1 MTHDSAHFRVP
12 TSRLAFLGVALAF
25 LVVMLG
31 TTLPT
36 PLYPVY
42 QQRFGFSQLVIT
54 VIFAAY
60 AVGVIIAL
68 IGTGR
73 WSDQLGRRPLLFA
86 GLIAA
91 AISDGLFL
99 GSEGLTGLLAGRVL
113 SGVSA
118 GIFTGTAT
126 VAVIELVPPTW
137 RHKATFVATAVNM
150 GGLGL
155 GPVIAGLLGQ
165 YAPWPLHLAYMVHL
179 GLLALAVA
187 AVWFAPETVVRSAHP
202 RLRLQRLKLPV
213 EVRGVFLPA
222 AIAGF
227 AGFAV
232 LGFFTATAPAFMG
245 EVLGYSNLALIGIVA
260 GVVFFASTLG
270 QFVQGRF
277 AERRRLPLGCGVVI
291 VGAGLVG
298 AGIGIASLGLFVAGA
313 VIVGLGQGIAFRAGL
328 GAVTAASP
336 ANQRG
341 SVTSTFF
348 VVTYVALSIPVL
360 GIGLTA
366 RVIGLAATGMGF
378 AGLVALLA
386 AAALVLLL
394 RRRSST
400 STHSSHSES

>member
-1 MTHDSAHFRVP
+1 MIHASLHAGPRAP
-12 TSRLAFLGVALAF
+12 RLAFLGVAFAF
-25 LVVMLG
+25 LAIMLG

-42 QQRFGFSQLVIT
+42 QQRFGFSQLMIT

-60 AVGVIIAL
+60 AVGVIAAL
-68 IGTGR
+68 LTTGR
-73 WSDQLGRRPLLFA
+73 WSDQVGRRPLLFA
-86 GLIAA
+86 GLAA
-91 AISDGLFL
+91 AAVSDAVFLASDGL
-99 GSEGLTGLLAGRVL
+99 TALLAARVF

-126 VAVIELVPPTW
+126 VAVIELAPRAW
-137 RHKATFVATAVNM
+137 RRSATFVATAVNM

-155 GPVIAGLLGQ
+155 GPVTAGLLGE
-165 YAPWPLHLAYMVHL
+165 YLPWPLHLAYAMHL
-179 GLLALAVA
+179 GLLALAAA
-187 AVWFAPETVVRSAHP
+187 AVGFAPETVERPERP
-202 RLRLQRLKLPV
+202 RLRLQRLRVPA

-222 AIAGF
+222 ATAGF

-245 EVLGYSNLALIGIVA
+245 EVLGYSSLALVGAVA
-260 GVVFFASTLG
+260 GVVFLASTLG
-270 QFVQGRF
+270 QLVQGRF
-277 AERRRLPLGCGVVI
+277 AERRRLPLGCAVVI

-298 AGIGIASLGLFVAGA
+298 IGIALASLGTFVAGA
-313 VIVGLGQGIAFRAGL
+313 VVVGLGQGIAFRAGL

-336 ANQRG
+336 HNQRG

-366 RVIGLAATGMGF
+366 RVIGLAATGVGF
-378 AGLVALLA
+378 AGCVALLA
-386 AAALVLLL
+386 AIALVLLQ
-394 RRRSST
+394 RRARAAA
-400 STHSSHSES
+400 